1 MNNFQRFL
9 IISAPQRAAKKK
21 KGVTYRR
28 LIIWKVPRL
37 GNESKLKISGF
48 GDDLHVEITNT
59 H

>member
-1 MNNFQRFL
+1 MKNFQRFL
-9 IISAPQRAAKKK
+9 IISAPQRAAKK

-37 GNESKLKISGF
+37 GNESKFKISGF
-48 GDDLHVEITNT
+48 DDDLHVEITNT